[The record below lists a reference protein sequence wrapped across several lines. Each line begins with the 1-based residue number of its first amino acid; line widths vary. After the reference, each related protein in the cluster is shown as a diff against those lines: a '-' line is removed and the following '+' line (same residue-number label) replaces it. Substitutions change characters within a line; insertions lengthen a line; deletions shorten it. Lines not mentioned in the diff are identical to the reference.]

1 MTSKKFAGHEKA
13 AAKINYYEDGS
24 MELVSYKTVVATV
37 DPEGWVHLNGLYSM
51 TTIKHIGWFARL
63 IGTDYHTLKGLM
75 LDHKDMN
82 LNTGEVVDWK

>member
-1 MTSKKFAGHEKA
+1 MTSKKFKGHEKA

-37 DPEGWVHLNGLYSM
+37 DSEGWVHLNGLYSM

-63 IGTDYHTLKGLM
+63 IGTDYHTLKGLLM
-75 LDHKDMN
+75 DHKDMN
-82 LNTGEVVDWK
+82 LNTGEVVDWE